1 MNRVLMILKFQ
12 VVCTNGLFAER
23 QKLGF
28 TEKTTEV
35 TNEHEKIKKIIRNY
49 FLLKLKKLLK
59 IVIETKQKN
68 FKFSSF

>member
-1 MNRVLMILKFQ
+1 MMLEFQ
-12 VVCTNGLFAER
+12 AICTNGLFAER

-49 FLLKLKKLLK
+49 FLLKLEKLLK

>member
-28 TEKTTEV
+28 TEKITEV
-35 TNEHEKIKKIIRNY
+35 TNEHEKIK
-49 FLLKLKKLLK
+49 LK
-59 IVIETKQKN
+59 ITFFFIKIFLFRLNNDFQ
-68 FKFSSF
+68 